1 MKKKT
6 LLIVVISILVVLLIV
21 AGVFAYL
28 FLGTDIFKSDKELFA
43 KYTSQVLEEDEFIP
57 KLLTDYETRKDIKP
71 YESNGKISA
80 NVEILADSATTNI
93 PQELQSAIQT
103 ANNTNITFNGKV
115 DKTNKKIE
123 ENFKVNY
130 TDSVNLPFTFR
141 QDGDRYGIL
150 VNNISESNFVA
161 VDNNNIPAL
170 LQALG
175 ATNISGVPNKIEIP
189 DIESLNLTDDEK
201 THIKETYITPMY
213 EGISED
219 KFTKIENEDGTV
231 SYELNLTL
239 QEVKDILSQT
249 LQRLSE
255 DQRMIDKLN
264 SIYSEMSTD
273 LNLVQTYSS
282 VSGTTNQTTQLTS
295 ENVLE
300 LKNDIDSKT
309 ITGGNLRIQ
318 VTENKRSTS
327 KLALEVTE
335 ADDITSSN
343 TNNTNYNTDYNTDY
357 NSSYNSNN
365 NLNNYTSS
373 TPNTY
378 TATTGETTEIISNP
392 TEEEE
397 PEKVLFEVSKT
408 QADEASTSYTMNVT
422 YNGINYITINMEY
435 AKLNTDT
442 PSEKI
447 TLNVQEPETAKMTY
461 TLEKNLTFGNEVTID
476 GIDDTYAYVL
486 NNHSANENLP
496 FLMQYA
502 QSLSQINA
510 QHMTQIGYPTEAIN
524 PVFMWTLT
532 PAISAIIQS
541 QAENAV
547 TNSNMGQEA
556 ATAYNSEFTAYE
568 GNVTGSRVKT
578 LIDTIVNHNLVETD
592 NNNKIQVLP
601 TTGNTTVN
609 SSEINQNYT
618 DSTYLSQVKA
628 AIIDASMYNISFGK
642 DSTSGKITTVYIS
655 PASTTTNSGNTTNNA
670 NTTTTNTV
678 SNSSTMSNM
687 MTDAQSFIN

>member
-6 LLIVVISILVVLLIV
+6 VLIVVISILVVLLIV

-28 FLGTDIFKSDKELFA
+28 FLGTDMFKSDKELFA

-57 KLLTDYETRKDIKP
+57 KLLTDFETRKDIKP

-80 NVEILADSATTNI
+80 NVEILADSATTTI

-115 DKTNKKIE
+115 DKTNRKIE

-175 ATNISGVPNKIEIP
+175 ATNVSGVPNKIEIP

-231 SYELNLTL
+231 SYELNLTP
-239 QEVKDILSQT
+239 QEVNNIFSQILQK
-249 LQRLSE
+249 LSE
-255 DQRMIDKLN
+255 DQTMMDKLN
-264 SIYSEMSTD
+264 SIYNEISTD
-273 LNLVQTYSS
+273 FNLVQSYSS
-282 VSGTTNQTTQLTS
+282 ISGTTNQTTPFTS
-295 ENVLE
+295 ENILN
-300 LKNDIDSKT
+300 LKNEIDSET

-327 KLALEVTE
+327 KLAIEFTE
-335 ADDITSSN
+335 EDDITSSN
-343 TNNTNYNTDYNTDY
+343 TNNTNYNTNYNTDY
-357 NSSYNSNN
+357 NSSYNSNS

-378 TATTGETTEIISNP
+378 TATTGETTEIIANP
-392 TEEEE
+392 TEEKE
-397 PEKVLFEVSKT
+397 PEKILYELLKT
-408 QADEASTSYTMNVT
+408 QDDEASASYTMNVI
-422 YNGINYITINMEY
+422 YNGINYMSVNIENT
-435 AKLNTDT
+435 KLNTDT

-447 TLNVQEPETAKMTY
+447 TLNVQEPEVAKMTY
-461 TLEKNLTFGNEVTID
+461 TLERNITFGNEVTID

-496 FLMQYA
+496 FLTQYV
-502 QSLSQINA
+502 QSLSQINE

-524 PVFMWTLT
+524 PLLMWTLT
-532 PAISAIIQS
+532 PAISMIIQS
-541 QAENAV
+541 KAENAV
-547 TNSNMGQEA
+547 LNSNMEQEA
-556 ATAYNSEFTAYE
+556 ITAYNGKFTSYE
-568 GNVTGSRVKT
+568 GNVAGSRVKT
-578 LIDTIVNHNLVETD
+578 LIDTIINHNLVETD
-592 NNNKIQVLP
+592 NNNKIQVL
-601 TTGNTTVN
+601 TTAGNTTVN
-609 SSEINQNYT
+609 SSEVNQSYA

-628 AIIDASMYNISFGK
+628 AIIDVSMYNISFGK

-655 PASTTTNSGNTTNNA
+655 PASTTNTSGNTTNNV

-678 SNSSTMSNM
+678 SSTMSNM

>member
-6 LLIVVISILVVLLIV
+6 VLIVVISILVVLLIV

-28 FLGTDIFKSDKELFA
+28 FLGTDMFKSDKELFA

-57 KLLTDYETRKDIKP
+57 KLLTDFETRKDIKP

-80 NVEILADSATTNI
+80 NVEILADSATTTI

-115 DKTNKKIE
+115 DKTNRKIE

-175 ATNISGVPNKIEIP
+175 ATNVSGVPNKIEIP

-231 SYELNLTL
+231 SYELNLTP
-239 QEVKDILSQT
+239 QEVNNIFSQILQK
-249 LQRLSE
+249 LSE
-255 DQRMIDKLN
+255 DQTMMDKLN
-264 SIYSEMSTD
+264 SIYNEISTD
-273 LNLVQTYSS
+273 FNLVQSYSS
-282 VSGTTNQTTQLTS
+282 ISGTTNQTTPFTS
-295 ENVLE
+295 ENILN
-300 LKNDIDSKT
+300 LKNEIDSET

-327 KLALEVTE
+327 KLAIEITE
-335 ADDITSSN
+335 EDDITSSN
-343 TNNTNYNTDYNTDY
+343 TNYNTNYNTDY
-357 NSSYNSNN
+357 NSSYNSNS

-378 TATTGETTEIISNP
+378 TATTGETTEIIANP
-392 TEEEE
+392 TEEKE
-397 PEKVLFEVSKT
+397 PEKILFELLKT
-408 QADEASTSYTMNVT
+408 QADEASASYTMNVI
-422 YNGINYITINMEY
+422 YNGINYMSVNIENT
-435 AKLNTDT
+435 KLNTDT
-442 PSEKI
+442 PSEKL
-447 TLNVQEPETAKMTY
+447 TLNVQEPEVAKMTY
-461 TLEKNLTFGNEVTID
+461 TLERNITFGNEVTID

-496 FLMQYA
+496 FLTQYV
-502 QSLSQINA
+502 QSLSQINE

-524 PVFMWTLT
+524 PLLMWTLT
-532 PAISAIIQS
+532 PAISMIIQS

-547 TNSNMGQEA
+547 LNSNMEQEA
-556 ATAYNSEFTAYE
+556 ITAYNGKFTTYE
-568 GNVTGSRVKT
+568 GNVAGSRVKT
-578 LIDTIVNHNLVETD
+578 LIDTIINHNLVETD
-592 NNNKIQVLP
+592 NNNKIQVL
-601 TTGNTTVN
+601 TTAGNTTVN
-609 SSEINQNYT
+609 SSEVNQSYA

-628 AIIDASMYNISFGK
+628 AIIDVSMYNISFGK

-655 PASTTTNSGNTTNNA
+655 PASTTNTSGNTTNNV

-678 SNSSTMSNM
+678 SSTMSNM

>member
-6 LLIVVISILVVLLIV
+6 VLIVVISILVVLLIV

-28 FLGTDIFKSDKELFA
+28 FLGTDMFKSDKELFA

-57 KLLTDYETRKDIKP
+57 KLLTDFETRKDIKP

-80 NVEILADSATTNI
+80 NVEILADSATTTI

-115 DKTNKKIE
+115 DKTNRKIE

-175 ATNISGVPNKIEIP
+175 ATNVSGVPNKIEIP

-231 SYELNLTL
+231 SYELNLTP
-239 QEVKDILSQT
+239 QEVNNIFSQILQK
-249 LQRLSE
+249 LSE
-255 DQRMIDKLN
+255 DQTMMDKLN
-264 SIYSEMSTD
+264 SIYNEISTD
-273 LNLVQTYSS
+273 FNLVQSGSS
-282 VSGTTNQTTQLTS
+282 ISGTTNQTTPFTS
-295 ENVLE
+295 ENILN
-300 LKNDIDSKT
+300 LKNEIDSET

-327 KLALEVTE
+327 KLAIEFTE
-335 ADDITSSN
+335 EDDITSSN
-343 TNNTNYNTDYNTDY
+343 TNNTNYNTNYNTDY
-357 NSSYNSNN
+357 NSSYNSNS

-378 TATTGETTEIISNP
+378 TATTGETTEIIANP
-392 TEEEE
+392 TEEKE
-397 PEKVLFEVSKT
+397 PEKILYELLKT
-408 QADEASTSYTMNVT
+408 QDDEASASYTMNVI
-422 YNGINYITINMEY
+422 YNGINYMSVNIENT
-435 AKLNTDT
+435 KLNTDT

-447 TLNVQEPETAKMTY
+447 TLNVQEPEVAKMTY
-461 TLEKNLTFGNEVTID
+461 TLERNITFGNEVTID

-496 FLMQYA
+496 FLTQYV
-502 QSLSQINA
+502 QSLSQINE

-524 PVFMWTLT
+524 PLLMWTLT
-532 PAISAIIQS
+532 PAISMIIQS
-541 QAENAV
+541 KAENAV
-547 TNSNMGQEA
+547 LNSNMEQEA
-556 ATAYNSEFTAYE
+556 ITAYNGKFTSYE
-568 GNVTGSRVKT
+568 GNVAGSRVKT
-578 LIDTIVNHNLVETD
+578 LIDTIINHNLVETD
-592 NNNKIQVLP
+592 NNNKIQVL
-601 TTGNTTVN
+601 TTAGNTTVN
-609 SSEINQNYT
+609 SSEVNQSYA

-628 AIIDASMYNISFGK
+628 AIIDVSMYNISFGK

-655 PASTTTNSGNTTNNA
+655 PASTTNTSGNTTNNV

-678 SNSSTMSNM
+678 SSTMSNM